1 MSEGGGAEPHGAE
14 PHGTKAILAA
24 FAANMGI
31 AVMKFVA
38 FIVTGSGA
46 MLAEAVHSVADSGNQ
61 GLLLLGNRKST
72 KTPDEDHP
80 FGYGRERFF
89 WAFVVSMVLFSVGAL
104 FSIFDGIEKLR
115 SPHELES
122 PSIAIGVL
130 LGAMVLE
137 GFSFRTSIH
146 EGRPL
151 KGSSSWWRFIR
162 LAKNPEIP
170 ILLLED
176 LAALVGLSLALLAVV
191 LAEVTGNANFDAYGT
206 LAIGGLLA
214 VVAMILAVEM
224 RSLLIGE
231 SASSEVQ
238 RRIIGAIEGA
248 DRVRRI
254 IHMRTEHLGPEDVL
268 VAAKVEFDPEL
279 TIRELADV
287 IDRVEVHV
295 RDAVPEARM
304 IFIEPDVLRSGAA
317 GAP

>member
-1 MSEGGGAEPHGAE
+1 MAEEAHGK
-14 PHGTKAILAA
+14 KAILAA
-24 FAANMGI
+24 FAANLGI
-31 AVMKFVA
+31 AVIKFVA

-72 KTPDEDHP
+72 KTPDAEHP

-130 LGAMVLE
+130 LGAMALE
-137 GFSFRTSIH
+137 GLSFRTAIR

-176 LAALVGLSLALLAVV
+176 LAALTGLSLALTAIA
-191 LAEVTGNANFDAYGT
+191 LAEVTGNADFDAYGT

-238 RRIIGAIEGA
+238 GRIIDAIEGS
-248 DRVRRI
+248 DNVRRI

-268 VAAKVEFDPEL
+268 VAAKVEFDPDL

-287 IDRVEVHV
+287 IDRVEARV
-295 RDAVPEARM
+295 RDVVPEARM
-304 IFIEPDVLRSGAA
+304 IFIEPDVLRSGSAS
-317 GAP
+317 AP